1 MIKINRYY
9 PSKPFYEMTIEE
21 LQKFVKL
28 QNYKDKKNNRKKKKR
43 KTRRRYNNKKIVS
56 HNKNSIEATVIQKGE
71 DQSCSRLSTYFGSD
85 SSVYFYLLGT
95 HRDG

>member
-9 PSKPFYEMTIEE
+9 PSKPFYEMTIKE

-43 KTRRRYNNKKIVS
+43 KTRRRYNNK
-56 HNKNSIEATVIQKGE
+56 NKTRKNIN
-71 DQSCSRLSTYFGSD
+71 
-85 SSVYFYLLGT
+85 
-95 HRDG
+95 

>member
-9 PSKPFYEMTIEE
+9 PSKPFYEMTIKE

-43 KTRRRYNNKKIVS
+43 KTKKNRS
-56 HNKNSIEATVIQKGE
+56 KIETQGK
-71 DQSCSRLSTYFGSD
+71 
-85 SSVYFYLLGT
+85 
-95 HRDG
+95 

>member
-28 QNYKDKKNNRKKKKR
+28 QNYKDKKNNNKKRKR
-43 KTRRRYNNKKIVS
+43 KTRRRYNNK
-56 HNKNSIEATVIQKGE
+56 NKTRKNIN
-71 DQSCSRLSTYFGSD
+71 
-85 SSVYFYLLGT
+85 
-95 HRDG
+95 